1 MIAGILENRNMS
13 SAHWLWL
20 VIALLSMS
28 ACAQD
33 QPTTPPTVT
42 VNPPSLPDGGY
53 PPAVSD
59 QKDRSSWGA
68 ATYGKP
74 SITLKT
80 EKKLPN
86 TGERIPEE
94 AKPFIDYNDTWA
106 ANLGEDLQMVLNTVT
121 YNNDVKLPLI
131 NVATHA
137 LTQYQDDKA
146 VSDLQHRVSPITI
159 PGAVEANRIDGRL
172 YREGQLHYLAVI
184 TAQVD
189 NTFYQLTMIYPGNY
203 AAGPGD
209 VEAIIQSIRIP

>member
-1 MIAGILENRNMS
+1 MS
-13 SAHWLWL
+13 SAHWLWF
-20 VIALLSMS
+20 VIALLSLS

-33 QPTTPPTVT
+33 QPTTPPTVMVT
-42 VNPPSLPDGGY
+42 PPSLSDGAY

-59 QKDRSSWGA
+59 QKNRSSWVD

-94 AKPFIDYNDTWA
+94 AKPYIDYNDTWS
-106 ANLGEDLQMVLNTVT
+106 ANLGDDLQMVLNTVT
-121 YNNDVKLPLI
+121 YKNDVKLPLV

-159 PGAVEANRIDGRL
+159 PGAGEANRIDGRL
-172 YREGQLHYLAVI
+172 FRDGELHYLAVI
-184 TAQVD
+184 TAQVG
-189 NTFYQLTMIYPGNY
+189 NTFYQLTMIYPRVY
-203 AAGPGD
+203 IAGPGD
-209 VEAIIQSIRIP
+209 VEAIIQSLRIP